1 MASESTL
8 FTKIKLT
15 LDKKFNSE
23 INKASKKVEK
33 SFTNTAQ
40 KIDSSFKK
48 LAVGIGAAFSVAKI
62 KGFIDSCM
70 DAYAAQNNINIKL
83 KESIKLLGAYGGSV
97 EKQRTAFQRLEA
109 TVSKLEK
116 TGIYGGEMLAAAE
129 ILAPKFSEE
138 SISKML
144 PNIGNIIAKNKGLQ
158 ATESDFSSLGLA
170 ISKALD
176 GGMYKGLQTYG
187 IRISEAEEKMLKSVN
202 GQKRI
207 DLFNKLVAKSIG
219 DVNKE
224 LAKTPAGQI
233 KQVVNAWENMKQVM
247 GEKVYPVVA
256 KLAKKFEGFIP
267 KIQEKLEKVMDK
279 IPELVDK
286 VESSIKKLMSAY
298 TKLNS
303 KVDVKKILALTGG
316 LLGVAKAFK
325 LVKAAMSVITILTSP
340 LMLAVGA
347 IVGAGYLIWKNW
359 DKVAPIFEKIK
370 EKILGLLPSGDKV
383 KGVFGSLLDA
393 LGNTFSKIEAHLPQ
407 ILEVVEP
414 VITAVIDLI
423 STAVKAM
430 IKVFKALAPVFNFL
444 GKIALKIFSFIGKA
458 LLKIAPKIINAVT
471 KIIEVAGNIGA
482 AVIDFFVNLPDKIK
496 NIWESIKEKLVSV
509 GEFFSGLLSDAG
521 ENIGKIGEF
530 FSDIWESIKNGFNIL
545 VKEPIISAIDFLGNK
560 IKWLVDK
567 FDAAKKWVSDKK
579 DLIFNKTQKVN
590 INPDSFAISQTTE
603 KASSIVG
610 NHYMAAQPEIAQS
623 DKVVNNVIN
632 NINNDYSNTTTTS
645 NNKEVSMAAKGNK
658 TEIKLDHELDVDIKL
673 PNTIDPVFY
682 RTLKDVIDRT
692 VKNVTQKEV
701 RRQAIQFGIT
711 EGDF

>member
-1 MASESTL
+1 MAGESSL
-8 FTKIKLT
+8 FTKIKLA

-70 DAYAAQNNINIKL
+70 DAYVAQNNINIKL

-158 ATESDFSSLGLA
+158 ATESDFSSLGLV

-233 KQVVNAWENMKQVM
+233 KQVVNTWENMKQVM

-325 LVKAAMSVITILTSP
+325 LVKAAMSVITILTSSS
-340 LMLAVGA
+340 MLVVGA
-347 IVGAGYLIWKNW
+347 VVGAGYLIWKNW

-430 IKVFKALAPVFNFL
+430 IKVFKALTPVFNFL

-471 KIIEVAGNIGA
+471 KIIEVAGNIGT

-496 NIWESIKEKLVSV
+496 NIWESIK
-509 GEFFSGLLSDAG
+509 D
-521 ENIGKIGEF
+521 
-530 FSDIWESIKNGFNIL
+530 GFNIL

-590 INPDSFAISQTTE
+590 IDPKTFAISKTTE
-603 KASSIVG
+603 KVSSIVS

-645 NNKEVSMAAKGNK
+645 NNKEVSMAAGGNK
-658 TEIKLDHELDVDIKL
+658 TEIKLDHELNFDIKL
-673 PNTIDPVFY
+673 PNGVDPAWA
-682 RTLKDVIDRT
+682 RTLKMMVERL
-692 VKNVTQKEV
+692 VKAETQKET
-701 RRQAIQFGIT
+701 RRQAIQVGIT